1 MTVEQWII
9 FILFTI
15 IINIVIQVL
24 AWKIGY
30 WLGTKEANS
39 KERKE

>member
-1 MTVEQWII
+1 MTIEQWIF

-15 IINIVIQVL
+15 VINIVMQVL

-30 WLGTKEANS
+30 WLGTKQDKKAEND
-39 KERKE
+39 

>member
-1 MTVEQWII
+1 MTIEQWIG

-15 IINIVIQVL
+15 AINIVIQVL

-30 WLGTKEANS
+30 WLGAKQEAEN
-39 KERKE
+39 E